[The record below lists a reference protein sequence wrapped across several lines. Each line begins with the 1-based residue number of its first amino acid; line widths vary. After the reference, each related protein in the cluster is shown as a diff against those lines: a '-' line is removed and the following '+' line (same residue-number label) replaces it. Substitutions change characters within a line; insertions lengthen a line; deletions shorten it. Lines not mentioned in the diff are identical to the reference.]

1 MTLQH
6 IIFFIISGLAVF
18 AALMV
23 VLRKN
28 PIISALFL
36 IVNMMSLAVLYL
48 SLQAQFI
55 AIIQVLVYAGAVMV
69 LFLFVLMLL
78 NLGEEASR
86 TETITVKKI
95 VAFGLAAVFLGQ
107 LFYVFTA
114 SPISLS
120 PLHSDARE
128 IGTVESIGKVLFSEY
143 IFPFEA
149 TSFLLLTA
157 IVGAIV
163 LAKKKTQ

>member
-1 MTLQH
+1 MTPQH
-6 IIFFIISGLAVF
+6 IIFFIIGGLAVF
-18 AALMV
+18 AAAMV

-28 PIISALFL
+28 PVISALFL

-78 NLGEEASR
+78 NLGEESTW
-86 TETITVKKI
+86 TEKITVKKML
-95 VAFGLAAVFLGQ
+95 AFGLAAVFLGQ
-107 LFYVFTA
+107 LLYVFTSSPMPLSSLPA
-114 SPISLS
+114 S
-120 PLHSDARE
+120 ARE
-128 IGTVESIGKVLFSEY
+128 IGTVESIGKTLFTDY

-163 LAKKKTQ
+163 LAKKKF